1 MELKVTGAK
10 NKLEVDLI
18 GEDNTFC
25 NLLCKTL
32 QKDPDVVYAAYNISH
47 PYVAE
52 PKLIVE
58 TKGKKKPK
66 NVILNAAEAI
76 KKDNSEFLE
85 LFKKAI
91 SK

>member
-18 GEDNTFC
+18 GEDTFC
-25 NLLCKTL
+25 NLLCENL
-32 QKDPDVVYAAYNISH
+32 QKNPDVVYAAYNISH

-66 NVILNAAEAI
+66 DVVLKAAEAI
-76 KKDNSEFLE
+76 KNDNSEFLE

>member
-1 MELKVTGAK
+1 MEIKVTGTK
-10 NKLEVDLI
+10 NKIEVDLI
-18 GEDNTFC
+18 GEDHTFC
-25 NLLCKTL
+25 NLLRETL

-47 PYVAE
+47 PYVSE

-58 TKGKKKPK
+58 TKGKKTAK
-66 NVILNAAEAI
+66 NALLKAADTI
-76 KKDNSEFLE
+76 KKDNSEFLD